1 MRALAM
7 RTAVICHHD
16 NPLNREVLPRF
27 MTTFSDLAG
36 VVVIRERPGRMKKR
50 LIFEWRRSRLRMLD
64 VFAFRLY
71 YKLRLAKRD
80 GEWVRRRVAEGLARY
95 PEPPS
100 DAPVHETDDPNSEE
114 TRAFLAE
121 IAPDLVIARCK
132 TLLRPEIFDLP
143 RLGTYV
149 VHPGICPEYRN
160 AHGCFWALARRDMDR
175 VGATLLRI
183 DSGVDTG
190 PVYAYYRT
198 DIDER
203 DESHIVIQHRVVF
216 DNLDQLAQD
225 LGRIEAGTA
234 ERIDVTGRDSA
245 AWGQPRLTDYLRWKR
260 AARKAAA
267 AT

>member
-1 MRALAM
+1 M
-7 RTAVICHHD
+7 RTALICHHD

-27 MTTFSDLAG
+27 METFSDLVG

-50 LIFEWRRSRLRMLD
+50 LMFEWRRSRLRMLD

-71 YKLRLAKRD
+71 YKLFLAQHDR
-80 GEWVRRRVAEGLARY
+80 EWVRARVAEGLARY
-95 PEPPS
+95 PEPSRDVPIN
-100 DAPVHETDDPNSEE
+100 ETDDPNSEE

-132 TLLRPEIFDLP
+132 TLLRPAIFDLP
-143 RLGTYV
+143 TLGTYV

-190 PVYAYYRT
+190 PVYAYYKT
-198 DIDER
+198 NFDEQK
-203 DESHIVIQHRVVF
+203 ETHIVIQHRVVF
-216 DNLDQLAQD
+216 DNLERLARD

-234 ERIDVTGRDSA
+234 ERLDVTGRESA

-260 AARKAAA
+260 AARRA